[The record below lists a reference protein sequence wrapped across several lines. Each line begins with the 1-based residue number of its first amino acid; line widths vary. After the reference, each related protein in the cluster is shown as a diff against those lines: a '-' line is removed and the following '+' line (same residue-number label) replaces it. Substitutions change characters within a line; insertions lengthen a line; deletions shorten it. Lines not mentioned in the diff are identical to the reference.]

1 VIRVTWRQ
9 LIDETPKLIA
19 DLRGLLGMDGYASWL
34 A

>member
-19 DLRGLLGMDGYASWL
+19 DLRGLLGMDIGS
-34 A
+34 